1 MTIASQSIHS
11 VIPAWLKCR
20 EPLEIESGALVQAIE
35 ERQRPSGLSSGL
47 ANELR
52 EARFPPRLLQ
62 DYADVLGINAT
73 SKIVRGLIPSGS
85 KIRRGYFGEV
95 ISACCLRDFEGCWI
109 PVQKLRSMVSS
120 DQSLPGIDVIGAHV
134 VENRFEALVLV
145 EAKVRTIRDRRVI
158 LSASQELL
166 SSLEEKFPSVLHF
179 TAVQLQQRND
189 PMYWPFLEYLK
200 RRDQNDTQELPFVYL
215 LYEKGAWSDQDLSQ
229 LDDLAPLPKGFK
241 VSVIEIANLAQ
252 LIDSSYTLINVEV
265 DDSDDE

>member
-1 MTIASQSIHS
+1 M
-11 VIPAWLKCR
+11 
-20 EPLEIESGALVQAIE
+20 
-35 ERQRPSGLSSGL
+35 
-47 ANELR
+47 
-52 EARFPPRLLQ
+52 
-62 DYADVLGINAT
+62 
-73 SKIVRGLIPSGS
+73 
-85 KIRRGYFGEV
+85 
-95 ISACCLRDFEGCWI
+95 

-252 LIDSSYTLINVEV
+252 LIDSSYTLINVAV